1 MKRRNFLAASA
12 ILTFLASTPVLGA
25 KKKSAATKA
34 KAASSQRKGKSTGKA
49 GKAGKSR
56 TRRRVSARTAASS
69 RPSAANAAPE
79 DTSAANTPIEHRNVV
94 KLPQEKPTD
103 WHTVE
108 LQTDVGLQSNQG
120 RARLWL
126 PLAQYKDT
134 DWQRTIGHTWQGNF
148 SKAGIYRD
156 PVADMEIFFAEW
168 PESIDTPKL
177 QFITQIATQN
187 RQFDI
192 TRRGVIA
199 EQAEVLRRNLH
210 PTQLAPVDGI
220 VHQTAERAIG
230 RIKDPLAMGKA
241 LYDWVIENASFDTNG
256 QGMGEADISQ
266 LLGNGRFVGRS
277 ADIALLFV
285 ALCRSVGIP
294 ARPVYGLRT
303 GRSRLFNSLGATG
316 ELRSA
321 QHCRA
326 EFYIPGYSW
335 IGVDPA
341 AVCEA
346 IREEPLSNTDPKV
359 NVFKKLLFGFW
370 EMNWIGFNTAQDVI
384 LQGASGK
391 ALPSLIYPVAET
403 AGGRFDGR
411 NTNRMTYRATA
422 NHL

>member
-1 MKRRNFLAASA
+1 MKRRNFLTASA
-12 ILTFLASTPVLGA
+12 ILSLFVSAPALAA
-25 KKKSAATKA
+25 KKKSAPTKS
-34 KAASSQRKGKSTGKA
+34 KASASKGRAQGKSARSKKPAKPG
-49 GKAGKSR
+49 
-56 TRRRVSARTAASS
+56 TRRRVSRQATVPASADAAASS
-69 RPSAANAAPE
+69 QGKASAPV
-79 DTSAANTPIEHRNVV
+79 EHRNVV
-94 KLPQEKPTD
+94 KLPQEKPAD
-103 WHTVE
+103 WRTVE
-108 LQTDVGLQSNQG
+108 LQTDIGLQSGQG

-148 SKAGIYRD
+148 SKTGIYRD
-156 PVADMEIFFAEW
+156 PVAEMEIFFAEW
-168 PESIDTPKL
+168 PESVETPTL

-199 EQAEVLRRNLH
+199 EQAEVLRRNLR
-210 PTQLAPVDGI
+210 PTQLAPTDGV
-220 VHQTAERAIG
+220 VHQAAERAIG

-241 LYDWVIENASFDTNG
+241 LYDWVIENTRFDTGG
-256 QGMGEADISQ
+256 QGMGGSADIGR
-266 LLGNGRFVGRS
+266 LLDGTRLTGRS

-303 GRSRLFNSLGATG
+303 GRSRLFDSLGATG
-316 ELRSA
+316 ELNDA

-346 IREEPLSNTDPKV
+346 VREEPLSNADPKV

-391 ALPSLIYPVAET
+391 ALTSLIYPVVET
-403 AGGRFDGR
+403 ADGRFDGR
-411 NTNRMTYRATA
+411 DASRMSYRVTA
-422 NHL
+422 IHL